1 MGLFAKL
8 KNLFYRKKE
17 TILSVRGYYML
28 KYCKK
33 IADKLWEEKDFNEA
47 YEISLEDFRQHLRF
61 DDGSMASREDA
72 AEVFV
77 EMMSELNLVFCEE
90 LTEMGIN
97 SFEQI

>member
-1 MGLFAKL
+1 
-8 KNLFYRKKE
+8 
-17 TILSVRGYYML
+17 ML

-33 IADKLWEEKDFNEA
+33 IADRLWEEKDFNEA

-61 DDGSMASREDA
+61 DDGSLASREDA